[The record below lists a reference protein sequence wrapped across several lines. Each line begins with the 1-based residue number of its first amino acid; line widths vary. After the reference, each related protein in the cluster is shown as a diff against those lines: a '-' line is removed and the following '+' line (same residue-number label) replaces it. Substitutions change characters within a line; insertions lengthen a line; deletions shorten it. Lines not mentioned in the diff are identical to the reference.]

1 MLEQYAVFSFVCQMG
16 ACVHSIESNILVEWK
31 NRNISIYAQK
41 MTVEIDEN
49 MTICRLKSMF
59 FYDMIREYEKDSCT
73 CGVDK
78 MENEPKYYL
87 VERLLLPEVFQKV
100 VRANAALKAG
110 NVRTA
115 SEAAQSVG
123 LSRSAYYKYK
133 DGIRPFYEA
142 AHDRIIT
149 FHLMLSDRPGV
160 LSSILGL
167 FARVGANLL
176 TINQSIPMS
185 GQAVVTIAARTDEM
199 KCTVDALMQRAEALE
214 GVLHIEVVAS
224 E

>member
-1 MLEQYAVFSFVCQMG
+1 
-16 ACVHSIESNILVEWK
+16 
-31 NRNISIYAQK
+31 
-41 MTVEIDEN
+41 
-49 MTICRLKSMF
+49 MTICRLKSMGF
-59 FYDMIREYEKDSCT
+59 CDMIREYEKDKCT

-110 NVRTA
+110 RVRTA

-149 FHLMLSDRPGV
+149 FHLMLSDKPGV

-185 GQAVVTIAARTDEM
+185 RQAAVTIAARTEEM
-199 KCTVDALMQRAEALE
+199 KCTVDVLMQRAETLD

>member
-1 MLEQYAVFSFVCQMG
+1 
-16 ACVHSIESNILVEWK
+16 
-31 NRNISIYAQK
+31 
-41 MTVEIDEN
+41 
-49 MTICRLKSMF
+49 
-59 FYDMIREYEKDSCT
+59 
-73 CGVDK
+73 

-87 VERLLLPEVFQKV
+87 VERALLPEVFQKV

-110 NVRTA
+110 RVRTA

-176 TINQSIPMS
+176 TINQSI
-185 GQAVVTIAARTDEM
+185 TIAARTEEM
-199 KCTVDALMQRAEALE
+199 KCTVDALMQRAEALD